1 MARRRFRST
10 PSHIY
15 QRLLWGEVT
24 AERYV
29 AVIKRASR
37 MRLTTD
43 LEREVARR
51 LADRRPCTCS
61 ATLIPGQRMRVDKS
75 HCPRHAEREVA

>member
-1 MARRRFRST
+1 MTDREQTRRDARKRRFKST

-24 AERYV
+24 SERYV

-37 MRLTTD
+37 MRL
-43 LEREVARR
+43 
-51 LADRRPCTCS
+51 S
-61 ATLIPGQRMRVDKS
+61 G
-75 HCPRHAEREVA
+75 